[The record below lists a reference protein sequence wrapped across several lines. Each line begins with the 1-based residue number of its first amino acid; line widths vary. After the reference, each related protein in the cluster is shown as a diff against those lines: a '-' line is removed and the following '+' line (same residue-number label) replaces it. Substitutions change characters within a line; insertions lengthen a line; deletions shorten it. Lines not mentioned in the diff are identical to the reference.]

1 MSFSLQKNKNWS
13 GTGFFLKGTQLEL
26 SPLCFASQSVMLGSG
41 KYRAKIIGS
50 SISGN
55 GIFSIQIILNDK
67 EIFSKKISF
76 SGKNNTEISFDLDLE
91 NSGSYSV
98 KICRGKESIGRVSIS
113 LLNIIKVIEKAN
125 VEIIKL
131 NQEILNKKEK
141 TFFIINYDL
150 LNNNKFF
157 NLISPIKNK
166 SEIFFLL
173 KTSDSFISKENNLN
187 FKLFFEW
194 EDLFDYLSLYSS
206 KVIFFM
212 PDNIEKDLILK
223 YNLKINDLYEVKD
236 NNFAFKDISGI
247 LF

>member
-13 GTGFFLKGTQLEL
+13 GTGFFIKGTQLEL

-55 GIFSIQIILNDK
+55 GIFSIQFILNDK
-67 EIFSKKISF
+67 EIFSKKISL

-113 LLNIIKVIEKAN
+113 LLNIVKVIEKTN

-236 NNFAFKDISGI
+236 NNFTFKDISGI

>member
-55 GIFSIQIILNDK
+55 GIFSIQVILNDK

-113 LLNIIKVIEKAN
+113 LLNIVKVIEKTN

-223 YNLKINDLYEVKD
+223 YNLKTNDLYEVKD

>member
-1 MSFSLQKNKNWS
+1 
-13 GTGFFLKGTQLEL
+13 
-26 SPLCFASQSVMLGSG
+26 MLGSG

-67 EIFSKKISF
+67 EIFSKKISL

-113 LLNIIKVIEKAN
+113 LLNIVKVIEKTN

-223 YNLKINDLYEVKD
+223 YNLKANDLYEVKD
-236 NNFAFKDISGI
+236 NNFAFKNISGI

>member
-13 GTGFFLKGTQLEL
+13 GTGFFIKGTQLEL

-55 GIFSIQIILNDK
+55 GIFSIQFILNDK
-67 EIFSKKISF
+67 EIFSKKISL

-113 LLNIIKVIEKAN
+113 LLNIVKVIEKTN

-194 EDLFDYLSLYSS
+194 EDLFDYMDICNS
-206 KVIFFM
+206 KKIIYLESNLNKSIFS
-212 PDNIEKDLILK
+212 K
-223 YNLKINDLYEVKD
+223 YNYNIGIVNPIRLGKRVTNK
-236 NNFAFKDISGI
+236 ISGI
-247 LF
+247 IF